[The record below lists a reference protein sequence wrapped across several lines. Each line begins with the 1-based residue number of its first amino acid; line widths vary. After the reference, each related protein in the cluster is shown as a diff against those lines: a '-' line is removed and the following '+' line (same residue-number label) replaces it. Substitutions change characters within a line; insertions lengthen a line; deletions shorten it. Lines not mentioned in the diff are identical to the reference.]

1 MNDVDVEAIQANERI
16 YMAMLC
22 YRKNIVHILQRHKAW
37 QRKTESNRIAFDF
50 GHMAFY
56 RKMNIHK
63 VKGDSGMAWCVCLFF
78 FSSLHLWQWIHF
90 D

>member
-1 MNDVDVEAIQANERI
+1 MNVVDVEAIQANERI
-16 YMAMLC
+16 YGHVVLSQ
-22 YRKNIVHILQRHKAW
+22 NILHILQRHNGMAMETK
-37 QRKTESNRIAFDF
+37 SNRIAFDF

-63 VKGDSGMAWCVCLFF
+63 VKGDSDMSGVCVFF
-78 FSSLHLWQWIHF
+78 FLSLHVSQWTHF